1 MNKSPAPAG
10 RLRWFPLQPADLD
23 AMHALHRRSIADL
36 PAQAVKPESREF
48 LDSLLRGRGRVL
60 GVWDGGVLV
69 AYGVLQ
75 HDLLPDD
82 NPRALLGLTPT
93 QPLVKLA
100 GAAVDARWRGQGLQ
114 RALIARRLDWC
125 GTQAVF
131 ATAGPSN
138 PASWRSLLACGLL
151 VHALERRYGG
161 LVRYLLARVPGQ
173 RFEWDA
179 TRVRTL
185 DGDALDEQQRL
196 LHQGWRGVAPGG
208 EAGQLCL
215 LPPLA
220 ESQA

>member
-1 MNKSPAPAG
+1 MSTPSALAS
-10 RLRWFPLQPADLD
+10 RLRWAPMQPADLD
-23 AMHALHRRSIADL
+23 AMHALHRCSIADL
-36 PAQAVKPESREF
+36 PPQAVKPESREF

-60 GVWDGGVLV
+60 GVWDGDVLV

-82 NPRALLGLTPT
+82 DPRALLGLAPT

-100 GAAVDARWRGQGLQ
+100 GAAVDVRWRGQGLQ
-114 RALIARRLDWC
+114 RALIARRLDWA

-151 VHALERRYGG
+151 VHALQRRYGG

-173 RFEWDA
+173 RFDGNA
-179 TRVRTL
+179 ARARTL
-185 DGDALDEQQRL
+185 DSDALDEQQRL
-196 LHQGWRGVAPGG
+196 LHQGWRGVAPGR
-208 EAGQLCL
+208 EPGQLCL